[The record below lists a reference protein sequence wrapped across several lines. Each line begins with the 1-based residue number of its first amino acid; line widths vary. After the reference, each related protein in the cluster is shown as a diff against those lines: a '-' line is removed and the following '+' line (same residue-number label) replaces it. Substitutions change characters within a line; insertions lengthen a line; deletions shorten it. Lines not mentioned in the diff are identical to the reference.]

1 MTASSKFLFDVS
13 FDSDAPGAPEPTA
26 APAPE
31 PAVEA
36 PAPPPEPTFSAAELA
51 AARAE
56 GEALGRAAAAEEAR
70 TAAEQAIALSLEQVA
85 SRLEDLLKG
94 LRAVD
99 EENRAQCLRLS
110 LAILRKLFPRLA
122 ASNGL
127 SEIEQVI
134 GDSLERLRDEPR
146 IVIRVADSLLDGL
159 RERID
164 GLTRRGGFEGK
175 TVLISEAGLPPGAV
189 RVEWADGGA
198 EREPE
203 SNWSAIEA
211 LIEKA
216 LPQVPTAPTAATP
229 RAAPPAETP
238 QTAEPKPVPP
248 FPTPEGRPMPPAEEL
263 AARA

>member
-1 MTASSKFLFDVS
+1 MASSKFLFDVS
-13 FDSDAPGAPEPTA
+13 FDSDAPGAPEPA
-26 APAPE
+26 AVPE
-31 PAVEA
+31 PVVEA
-36 PAPPPEPTFSAAELA
+36 PAAPPEPTFSEAELA

-70 TAAEQAIALSLEQVA
+70 SAAEQAIALSLEQIA
-85 SRLEDLLKG
+85 SQLEGLLKG
-94 LRAVD
+94 LRAVG
-99 EENRAQCLRLS
+99 EEQRTQCLRLS

-134 GDSLERLRDEPR
+134 GDSLDRLRDEPR

-159 RERID
+159 RERIG
-164 GLTRRGGFEGK
+164 GLTQRSGFEGK

-216 LPQVPTAPTAATP
+216 LPQVPTAPSTATP
-229 RAAPPAETP
+229 RAAPPSETP
-238 QTAEPKPVPP
+238 QTAEPEPVPP
-248 FPTPEGRPMPPAEEL
+248 LATLEGQPMPPAEEL
-263 AARA
+263 AAQA

>member
-13 FDSDAPGAPEPTA
+13 FDGDAPGAPEPTA

-31 PAVEA
+31 PVVEAA

-70 TAAEQAIALSLEQVA
+70 TAAEQAIGLSLEQIA

-94 LRAVD
+94 LQVAD
-99 EENRAQCLRLS
+99 EENRAQCLKLS

-159 RERID
+159 RERIG

-229 RAAPPAETP
+229 RA
-238 QTAEPKPVPP
+238 EPKPVPP
-248 FPTPEGRPMPPAEEL
+248 FATPEGRPMPPAEEL
-263 AARA
+263 AAQA